1 VKKSRTS
8 IRVKY
13 RGKDVTSK
21 VSERLRG
28 YLKENWGAPFIIAF
42 MVMLMMAAGYLCYG
56 LGSIADDIAVYA
68 YYSLV
73 IGVVLQLICYLKYGE
88 R

>member
-1 VKKSRTS
+1 MLKKSKPS

-21 VSERLRG
+21 VSERLKG
-28 YLKENWGAPFIIAF
+28 YLRENWGSPFIIAF
-42 MVMLMMAAGYLCYG
+42 TIILIAAAGYLCYG
-56 LGSIADDIAVYA
+56 VESVANDIAVYA

-73 IGVVLQLICYLKYGE
+73 IGFFELKIYERLQ
-88 R
+88 